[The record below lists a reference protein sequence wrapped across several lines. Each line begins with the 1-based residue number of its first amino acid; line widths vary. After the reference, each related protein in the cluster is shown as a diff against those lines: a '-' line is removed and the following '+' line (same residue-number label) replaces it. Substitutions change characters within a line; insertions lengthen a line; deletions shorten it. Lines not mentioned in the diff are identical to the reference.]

1 MKKIKSNFVD
11 AVLFSV
17 IFALIQKCNSARIPL
32 QVDITKMVQCDDS
45 KRAGNGDKVSFSVY
59 FNFSVLRN
67 LFLTLN
73 MPNCHCIPNFLNL
86 GYSTLWRI
94 FDGWHQI

>member
-1 MKKIKSNFVD
+1 MKKIKSNFVY

-17 IFALIQKCNSARIPL
+17 IFALIQKCNPARIPL

-45 KRAGNGDKVSFSVY
+45 KRAGNGDKVSFFIY
-59 FNFSVLRN
+59 FNLLVLRII
-67 LFLTLN
+67 LTLH
-73 MPNCHCIPNFLNL
+73 MPNCHCIPNLLNL

>member
-17 IFALIQKCNSARIPL
+17 IFALIQKCNPARIPL

-45 KRAGNGDKVSFSVY
+45 KRAGNGDKVSFFIY
-59 FNFSVLRN
+59 FNLLVLRN
-67 LFLTLN
+67 LLLHYICLTVTE
-73 MPNCHCIPNFLNL
+73 
-86 GYSTLWRI
+86 Y
-94 FDGWHQI
+94 

>member
-17 IFALIQKCNSARIPL
+17 IFALIQKCNPARIPL

-45 KRAGNGDKVSFSVY
+45 KRAGNGDKVSFFIY
-59 FNFSVLRN
+59 FNLLVLRN
-67 LFLTLN
+67 LFLHYICLTVTE
-73 MPNCHCIPNFLNL
+73 
-86 GYSTLWRI
+86 Y
-94 FDGWHQI
+94 

>member
-1 MKKIKSNFVD
+1 MKKIKSNFVY

-59 FNFSVLRN
+59 SNFSVLRN
-67 LFLTLN
+67 LLH
-73 MPNCHCIPNFLNL
+73 MPNSHCIPNLLNL

>member
-1 MKKIKSNFVD
+1 MKKIKSNFVY

-45 KRAGNGDKVSFSVY
+45 KRAGNGDKVSFSIY
-59 FNFSVLRN
+59 YNLSVLRN
-67 LFLTLN
+67 VTLH
-73 MPNCHCIPNFLNL
+73 MPDRHCILEFLNL

>member
-17 IFALIQKCNSARIPL
+17 IFALIQKCNPARIPL

-45 KRAGNGDKVSFSVY
+45 KRAGNGDKVSFFIY
-59 FNFSVLRN
+59 FNLLVLRN
-67 LFLTLN
+67 FILTLH
-73 MPNCHCIPNFLNL
+73 MPNCH
-86 GYSTLWRI
+86 
-94 FDGWHQI
+94 

>member
-1 MKKIKSNFVD
+1 MKKIKSNFAY

-17 IFALIQKCNSARIPL
+17 IFALIRKCNSARIPL

-45 KRAGNGDKVSFSVY
+45 KRAGNGDKVSFSIH
-59 FNFSVLRN
+59 LN
-67 LFLTLN
+67 LPLLPIFLTLI
-73 MPNCHCIPNFLNL
+73 MPNCHCILKFLNL